1 MSRVGRLAMVVVLVL
16 IAGSA
21 YAGGIWFSPLNAT
34 SVGPDGPPSLLQ
46 LRSGSNFGTS
56 LRVSSLSRVA
66 DEDQQFVL
74 VGLPVPQGTVIK
86 KVKLCYD
93 VDING
98 GDSTGTFISQVRL
111 IKMLG
116 PNGGT
121 VIFEDSNNL
130 DSTTGQCRTLNVDK
144 PRPEVNGSLT
154 LGMKVVFGSTLDAI
168 SIGAIELITQ

>member
-1 MSRVGRLAMVVVLVL
+1 MSRVGRLVMVVVLVL

-34 SVGPDGPPSLLQ
+34 SVGPNGPPSLLQ
-46 LRSGSNFGTS
+46 LRGGSNFGTS
-56 LRVSSLSRVA
+56 LKVSPITRIA
-66 DEDQQFVL
+66 EEDGQFVL

-86 KVKLCYD
+86 KVKVCYD

-98 GDSTGTFISQVRL
+98 GDSSGSFISQVRL

-121 VIFEDSNNL
+121 VIFEDTNNL
-130 DSTTGQCRTLNVDK
+130 NSTTGQCRTLSVDR

-154 LGMKVVFGSTLDAI
+154 MAVKMVFGSTLDTI
-168 SIGAIELITQ
+168 SIGAIELITE